1 MKSPLSTYNDYLD
14 KNLIQA
20 DDQQKSVIK
29 EIDSFL
35 SESLNKS
42 SSIYLSIKKRK
53 KLSRGIYL
61 YGEPGVGKTMLM
73 DICFN
78 SINIEKKKRIHFQE
92 FMIDI
97 HNRLHEK
104 RKSKNI
110 SDPLLSVGREVAAEI
125 KFLCFDEFQIY
136 DIADA
141 SIIERLFTILFE
153 EKTIIISTS
162 NLRPSDLYSDGLHR
176 DRFLPFIKFLED
188 DCSVINL
195 DTGKDYRK
203 NRLIDV
209 ETYFSPLNDLSKKSI
224 DQMFEKFSNGS
235 PYSEKILFIK
245 GRELKVERQALG
257 CARFEFNDLC
267 GKPLGA
273 EDFLSIAREFDIIF
287 IENIPKIPSEKR
299 NEAKRFISLIDA
311 LYDNKNKVFI
321 TADGEPEEL
330 YTKGDSKFEFQRC
343 ISRLHEMRSK
353 EYL

>member
-14 KNLIQA
+14 KNLIQV

-61 YGEPGVGKTMLM
+61 YGEAGVGKTMLM

-78 SINIEKKKRIHFQE
+78 SINIDKKKRIHFQE

-209 ETYFSPLNDLSKKSI
+209 ETYYTPLN
-224 DQMFEKFSNGS
+224 
-235 PYSEKILFIK
+235 
-245 GRELKVERQALG
+245 EL
-257 CARFEFNDLC
+257 
-267 GKPLGA
+267 
-273 EDFLSIAREFDIIF
+273 
-287 IENIPKIPSEKR
+287 
-299 NEAKRFISLIDA
+299 
-311 LYDNKNKVFI
+311 
-321 TADGEPEEL
+321 
-330 YTKGDSKFEFQRC
+330 
-343 ISRLHEMRSK
+343 
-353 EYL
+353 